1 MVYFFDRLNRR
12 LIVEK
17 KVKLENNSLTPEDEE
32 VEEKAILAL
41 LYSATKLT
49 TQTIEDARYSR
60 KFSP

>member
-32 VEEKAILAL
+32 V
-41 LYSATKLT
+41 
-49 TQTIEDARYSR
+49 
-60 KFSP
+60 